1 MTDTIVFNEVNKKLG
16 DFQLQNVNFKVKKG
30 HITGFIGPNGA
41 GKTTVIK
48 LIMNLMKPDQ
58 GDIRVFDEKIDSDPK
73 GIKQRIGFVYADNNF
88 YDHLN
93 LEKIKSVIAPF
104 YNHWD
109 DDVFYHYI
117 KKFKLPLKKKTKNFS
132 TGMRM
137 KLSLAIALSHD
148 ADLIL
153 LDEPTSGL
161 DPIFRANFLEYL
173 KDIIQDEEKT
183 VFFSSHIISD
193 LEQIA
198 DYVICIDDGQIIF
211 NSRKDYLLDS
221 YYFLTGPNS
230 ALNAFNKENLIGLR
244 ESAFNFKALTNDQ
257 EEIDKATHHKVSV
270 RQATLEEII
279 IYTIGDELL

>member
-16 DFQLQNVNFKVKKG
+16 DFQLQNINFKVKKG

-48 LIMNLMKPDQ
+48 LIMNLMKPDY
-58 GDIRVFDEKIDSDPK
+58 GDIKVFDKEIDADPK
-73 GIKQRIGFVYADNNF
+73 SIKQRIGFVYADNNY

-93 LEKIKSVIAPF
+93 PNEIKSVVAPF
-104 YNHWD
+104 YDRWD
-109 DDVFYHYI
+109 DDIFLHYI
-117 KKFKLPLKKKTKNFS
+117 KKFKLPLKKKTKKFS

-173 KDIIQDEEKT
+173 KGIIQDEEKT

-198 DYVICIDDGQIIF
+198 DYVICIDNGQIIF
-211 NSRKDYLLDS
+211 NNRKDYLLDS

-230 ALNAFNKENLIGLR
+230 ALNTLNKENLIGMR
-244 ESAFNFKALTNDQ
+244 QSAFNFKALTNNQ
-257 EEIDKATHHKVSV
+257 AEINEATRHKVSV

-279 IYTIGDELL
+279 IYTIGDDLL

>member
-1 MTDTIVFNEVNKKLG
+1 Y
-16 DFQLQNVNFKVKKG
+16 
-30 HITGFIGPNGA
+30 
-41 GKTTVIK
+41 
-48 LIMNLMKPDQ
+48 
-58 GDIRVFDEKIDSDPK
+58 GDIKVFDKEIDADPK
-73 GIKQRIGFVYADNNF
+73 SIKQRIGFVYADNNY

-93 LEKIKSVIAPF
+93 PNEIKSVVAPF
-104 YNHWD
+104 YDRWD
-109 DDVFYHYI
+109 DDIFLHYI
-117 KKFKLPLKKKTKNFS
+117 KKFKLPLKKKTKKFS

-173 KDIIQDEEKT
+173 KGIIQDEEKT

-198 DYVICIDDGQIIF
+198 DYVICIDNGQIIF
-211 NSRKDYLLDS
+211 NNRKDYLLDS

-230 ALNAFNKENLIGLR
+230 ALNTLNKENLIGMR
-244 ESAFNFKALTNDQ
+244 QSAFNFKALTNNQ
-257 EEIDKATHHKVSV
+257 AEINEATRHKVSV
-270 RQATLEEII
+270 RQATFEEII